1 MLNFLKKNKKSIVAP
16 VNGKLISLTEVKDE
30 VFASGM
36 MGDGVAIVPKDGLYV
51 APVNGEVVLIPE
63 TKHAFGIKSNDGIE
77 LLVHIGL
84 DTALKN
90 GEGFTVLAKVGQKVT
105 VGTPIIQ
112 VDVEYFKNENIC
124 LDTPIII
131 LNANGYNLVKKSADR
146 CSVADTKIFE
156 Y

>member
-1 MLNFLKKNKKSIVAP
+1 MLNFLKKNKKSIIAP

-36 MGDGVAIVPKDGLYV
+36 MGDGVAIVPEDGLYV
-51 APVNGEVVLIPE
+51 APVNGKVVLIPE

-131 LNANGYNLVKKSADR
+131 LNANGYNLAKKSADR

>member
-36 MGDGVAIVPKDGLYV
+36 MGDGVAIVPEDGLYV

-131 LNANGYNLVKKSADR
+131 LNANGYNLAKKSADR

>member
-1 MLNFLKKNKKSIVAP
+1 MFNFLKKNKKSIVAP
-16 VNGKLISLTEVKDE
+16 VNGKLISLTKVKDE

-36 MGDGVAIVPKDGLYV
+36 MGDGVAIIPEDGLYV
-51 APVNGEVVLIPE
+51 APVDGEIVLIPK

-90 GEGFTVLAKVGQKVT
+90 GEGFTVLANVGQKVT

-112 VDVEYFKNENIC
+112 ADVEYFRNENIC

-131 LNANGYNLVKKSADR
+131 LNANGYSLEKKEANMCSA
-146 CSVADTKIFE
+146 ADTKIFE

>member
-1 MLNFLKKNKKSIVAP
+1 MLKFLKKNKKSIVAP

-36 MGDGVAIVPKDGLYV
+36 MGDGVAIVPEDGLYV

-131 LNANGYNLVKKSADR
+131 LNANGYNLAKKSADR